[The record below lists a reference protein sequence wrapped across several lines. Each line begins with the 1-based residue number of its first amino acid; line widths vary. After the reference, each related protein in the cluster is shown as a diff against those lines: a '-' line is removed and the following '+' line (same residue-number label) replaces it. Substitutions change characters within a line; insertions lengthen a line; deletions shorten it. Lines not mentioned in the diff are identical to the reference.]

1 MNKTLNL
8 IKIGGNIIDDE
19 GKLQHFLADFAN
31 LSGPK
36 ILVHGGGKIATEV
49 AKGLGIAA
57 TLVEGRRITDAP
69 MLRVVTM
76 VYGGLVNKNIV
87 ARLQALGTQALG
99 LTGADANIIPAQ
111 KRPVAAIDYGFVGD
125 IATGAIQE
133 QTLRLFLDNGL
144 TPVLAPLTHDG
155 TGNLLNTNADTIAS
169 AVAVAL
175 SGHYRVNLT
184 YCFEKKGVLADI
196 ANEDSVISRIDP
208 QQYQD
213 LKAGGTIVQGMIP
226 KLDNAFSAIRA
237 GVESVYICHADDVLR
252 ILETGQQAG
261 TRLISGQ

>member
-1 MNKTLNL
+1 MKNTLNL
-8 IKIGGNIIDDE
+8 IKIGGNIIDDDAR
-19 GKLQHFLADFAN
+19 LQSFLSDFAR

-49 AKGLGIAA
+49 ARGLGIEAQ
-57 TLVEGRRITDAP
+57 LVEGRRITDAQ

-87 ARLQALGTQALG
+87 ARLQALGSQALG

-111 KRPVAAIDYGFVGD
+111 KRPVKTIDYGFVGD
-125 IATGAIQE
+125 IAEGEIQS
-133 QTLRLFLDNGL
+133 QHLRLFLDNGL

-155 TGNLLNTNADTIAS
+155 EGSLLNTNADTIAA

-175 SGHYRVNLT
+175 SAHYRVNLT

-196 ANEDSVISRIDP
+196 ADENSVIHQIDP
-208 QQYQD
+208 EKYQA

-226 KLDNAFSAIRA
+226 KLDNAFNAIRA
-237 GVESVYICHADDVLR
+237 GVESVYICHADQVLS
-252 ILETGQQAG
+252 ILEAREQAG
-261 TRLISGQ
+261 TQLVA

>member
-1 MNKTLNL
+1 MNNTLNL

-19 GKLQHFLADFAN
+19 GKLQHFLADFARIT
-31 LSGPK
+31 GPK

-69 MLRVVTM
+69 ML
-76 VYGGLVNKNIV
+76 GLVNKNIV
-87 ARLQALGTQALG
+87 AKLQALGTQALG

-125 IATGAIQE
+125 IAAGGIQE
-133 QTLRLFLDNGL
+133 QNLRLFLDNGL

-155 TGNLLNTNADTIAS
+155 AGSLLNTNADTIAS

-175 SGHYRVNLT
+175 SGHYQVNLT

-196 ANEDSVISRIDP
+196 ADDGSVISRIDP
-208 QQYQD
+208 RQYQD
-213 LKAGGTIVQGMIP
+213 LKADGTIVQGMIP

-237 GVESVYICHADDVLR
+237 GVSSVYICHADDVLR
-252 ILETGQQAG
+252 ILETREQAG
-261 TRLISGQ
+261 TQLTA

>member
-1 MNKTLNL
+1 MKNTLNL
-8 IKIGGNIIDDE
+8 IKIGGNIIDDA
-19 GKLQHFLADFAN
+19 GKLQAFLADFAH

-49 AKGLGIAA
+49 AKGLGIEAQ
-57 TLVEGRRITDAP
+57 LVDGRRITDAE

-87 ARLQALGTQALG
+87 ASLQALGTQALG

-111 KRPVAAIDYGFVGD
+111 KRPVKTIDYGFVGD
-125 IATGAIQE
+125 IAGDAIQG
-133 QTLRLFLDNGL
+133 QYLQMFLDHGL

-155 TGNLLNTNADTIAS
+155 AGNLLNTNADTIAS

-175 SGHYRVNLT
+175 SHYYRVNLT

-196 ANEDSVISRIDP
+196 ADENSVIHRIDAAK
-208 QQYQD
+208 YQA
-213 LKAGGTIVQGMIP
+213 LKADGTIVQGMIP
-226 KLDNAFSAIRA
+226 KLDNAFNAIRS
-237 GVESVYICHADDVLR
+237 GVESVYICHADQVLN
-252 ILETGQQAG
+252 ILEAREQAG
-261 TRLISGQ
+261 TQLVG

>member
-1 MNKTLNL
+1 MKETLNL

-19 GKLQHFLADFAN
+19 GKLQSFLSDFAR

-49 AKGLGIAA
+49 AKGLGIEAKM
-57 TLVEGRRITDAP
+57 VDGRRITDAE

-87 ARLQALGTQALG
+87 ARLQALGARALG

-111 KRPVAAIDYGFVGD
+111 KRPIQNIDYGFVGD
-125 IATGAIQE
+125 IAEGAIQGRNL
-133 QTLRLFLDNGL
+133 QLFLDNGL

-175 SGHYRVNLT
+175 SGFYRVKLT

-196 ANEDSVISRIDP
+196 ADENSVISRIDP
-208 QQYQD
+208 TQYQV
-213 LKAGGTIVQGMIP
+213 LKADGTIVQGMIP
-226 KLDNAFSAIRA
+226 KLDNAFNAIRA
-237 GVESVYICHADDVLR
+237 GVESVYICHADEVLH
-252 ILETGQQAG
+252 ILEARQQAG
-261 TRLISGQ
+261 TQLTA

>member
-1 MNKTLNL
+1 MKNTLNL

-19 GKLQHFLADFAN
+19 AKLESFLTAFAR

-49 AKGLGIAA
+49 ARGLGIEAR
-57 TLVEGRRITDAP
+57 LVDGRRITDAA

-87 ARLQALGTQALG
+87 ARLQALGSQALG

-111 KRPVAAIDYGFVGD
+111 KRPVKTIDYGFVGD
-125 IATGAIQE
+125 IAAGAIQG
-133 QTLRLFLDNGL
+133 QNLRLFLDNGL

-155 TGNLLNTNADTIAS
+155 AGNLLNTNADTIAS
-169 AVAVAL
+169 TVAVAL
-175 SGHYRVNLT
+175 SQYYRVNLT

-196 ANEDSVISRIDP
+196 ADENSVIHQINP
-208 QQYQD
+208 EKYLT

-226 KLDNAFSAIRA
+226 KLDNAFNAIAA
-237 GVESVYICHADDVLR
+237 GVESVYICHADQVLD
-252 ILETGQQAG
+252 ILEARQQAG
-261 TRLISGQ
+261 TQLLA